1 MEKSNLLKNKKK
13 MKTKIF
19 GIMSIFVLVFLAA
32 AYASNQ
38 EDKPNPTKDKVI
50 LQLILQ
56 GVDGGHYQP
65 SEINDDFSINSYK
78 AYLSNI
84 DGAKR
89 FLIQEDVDKLKKYE
103 EQIDDEVK
111 EGTYEFFDLS
121 MEILSKRIT
130 EMESYYQEVLAQP
143 FDFTKEESIE
153 FDVEKL
159 DYSQDLAQRKEY
171 WRKYLKYQ
179 TMRQL
184 HSNIKK
190 QKKNKEIAQKK
201 DEEFESKSMEDL
213 EKEAREAI
221 AKSQKTYFHRLN
233 RLEKSDWRATYINS
247 VVSIFDPHTSY
258 MAPKV
263 KENFDISFSGRLEG
277 IGATLTE
284 KDDYI
289 EIVRVV
295 QGGAAWKQGELKAG
309 DKILEVAQGDEE
321 KTVDIIGARVSDAVK
336 LIRGK
341 KGSKVRLTIEKEDGT
356 IKEISIIRDLVIL
369 EETYAKSAILQ
380 REKEDKK
387 IGYIHLPGFYAD
399 FTGNGGRHCSTDV
412 EKELEK
418 LANSGAEGVILDLR
432 FNGGGSLQDVVDMVG
447 LFIEKGPVVQVKSKG
462 NDPYIL
468 KDKDSKIQF
477 DKPLIVMVNGYSAS
491 ASEIMAA
498 AIQDY
503 GRGVIVGSPTFG
515 KGTVQRFF
523 DLDKFLRGYE
533 DIKPLGNLKLTVQ
546 KFYRI
551 NGGATQLKGVVP
563 DVLLPNRYSYA
574 KVGEK
579 EDEYAMNWDEIAAL
593 KYKKEELNTKKI
605 KKLKAKSAKRVAA
618 NPTFELVKENAK
630 RFDDLSNQTLASLKL
645 EDYIQEQERRAEEA
659 KRFDDIQKNI
669 EGFSALNTVLDKQ
682 RAVSDSTFANRMDS
696 WHKTILKD
704 VEIYEATAILE
715 DML

>member
-65 SEINDDFSINSYK
+65 SEINDDFSINSFK

-84 DGAKR
+84 DGGKR
-89 FLIQEDVDKLKKYE
+89 FLIQDDVDKLKQYE

-111 EGTYEFFDLS
+111 EGTYEFFDVS
-121 MEILSKRIT
+121 MEILTQRIT

-159 DYSQDLAQRKEY
+159 EFPADTVQRKEY

-184 HSNIKK
+184 HNNIKK
-190 QKKNKEIAQKK
+190 QNKNKEIAEKK
-201 DEEFESKSMEDL
+201 GEEFETKSMEDL
-213 EKEAREAI
+213 EKEAREAV
-221 AKSQKTYFHRLN
+221 AKSQKTYFHRLS
-233 RLEKSDWRATYINS
+233 RLEKNDWRATYINS

-289 EIVRVV
+289 EIVRIV

-309 DKILEVAQGDEE
+309 DKILKVAQGDEE

-380 REKEDKK
+380 RENEDKK

-418 LANSGAEGVILDLR
+418 LAESGAEGVILDLR

-523 DLDKFLRGYE
+523 DLDNFLRGYN

-579 EDEYAMNWDEIAAL
+579 EDEYAMNWDEIDAL
-593 KYKKEELNTKKI
+593 KYKKEDLNAKKI
-605 KKLKAKSAKRVAA
+605 KKLRAKSIKRVAA

-630 RFDDLSNQTLASLKL
+630 RFDRLSNQTLASLNL
-645 EDYIQEQERRAEEA
+645 EKYTQEQERRAEEA
-659 KRFDDIQKNI
+659 KKFDDIQKSI
-669 EGFSALNTVLDKQ
+669 DGFSALNTILDKQ
-682 RAVSDSTFANRMDS
+682 RAVSDSTFANRMDT